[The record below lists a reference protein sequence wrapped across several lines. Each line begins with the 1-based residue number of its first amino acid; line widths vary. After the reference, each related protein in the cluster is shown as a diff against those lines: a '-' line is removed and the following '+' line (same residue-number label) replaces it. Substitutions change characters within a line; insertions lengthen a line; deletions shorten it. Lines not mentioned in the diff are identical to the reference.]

1 MSDHGAARPLI
12 AILRGIQPEEAVAI
26 GGALV
31 DAGIAMIEVP
41 VNSPRPFESIAR
53 LAEALAGRA
62 RIGGGTI
69 TEPGQV
75 ADLAAAG
82 GTYAVSP
89 DCNPEVIAAAK
100 ARGMG
105 SYPGVFTASECFT
118 ALRCGADGLKLFPA
132 FALGPAGLR
141 AILAV
146 LPAATPVLAVGGV
159 EAPQFRDWLMA
170 GAAGFG
176 LGSSLYKPGM
186 DAEQVSAAARAVV
199 QAYDAARASLPGAP
213 VTGAEI

>member
-1 MSDHGAARPLI
+1 MHDIGNARPLI

-31 DAGIAMIEVP
+31 DAGITMIEVP

-53 LAEALAGRA
+53 LAEAFSGHA

-89 DCNPEVIAAAK
+89 DCNPAVIAATK
-100 ARGMG
+100 DRGMG

-118 ALRCGADGLKLFPA
+118 ALRSGADGLKLFPA
-132 FALGPAGLR
+132 FALGPAGLK

-146 LPAATPVLAVGGV
+146 LPAGTPVLAVGGV
-159 EAPQFRDWLMA
+159 EAPQFRDWLAA

-176 LGSSLYKPGM
+176 LGSSLYSPGA
-186 DAEQVSAAARAVV
+186 DAGQVAAAARVV
-199 QAYDAARASLPGAP
+199 VRSYEAAHGADSDA
-213 VTGAEI
+213 